1 MDADRPGDVT
11 LGNNE
16 STSRL
21 SGSKL
26 PSLYLIPHGFW
37 GSGIWAGRRGDLC
50 LLFNVGGSAGE
61 TSRLGQRGVSS
72 GGVSTHST
80 RGWRLQLIGTS
91 AGPPAS
97 TPTWGLTARPGSGF

>member
-11 LGNNE
+11 LGNNK

-21 SGSKL
+21 GGSKL

-37 GSGIWAGRRGDLC
+37 GSGIWVGRRGDLC

-61 TSRLGQRGVSS
+61 TSGLGQRGISS

-80 RGWRLQLIGTS
+80 RGWRLQPIGTL

-97 TPTWGLTARPGSGF
+97 APTWGLTARPGSGF